1 MTCASRRPRSPRSD
15 GPARAARRA
24 PWLWPRARRAPPRRR
39 GRSAP
44 ARTTRAAP
52 LASLREA
59 ARIEHE
65 RRDDLY
71 AALRTLKL
79 GVKYDPAQ
87 TLLPKIRELAAEI
100 DHDHVAG
107 TPRAGTLILLAILQQ
122 MVGAAID
129 PNAKINLLKL
139 RAELREKQLADAH
152 GAMAEWLRVLQIHPG
167 SDEARFELD
176 RLAERDNLWHLV
188 LLVPA
193 WELAQKP
200 GKRDQ
205 TRLLNQLADLYEN
218 NLARPE
224 YALRARVHAWRLN
237 AASVADLPPR
247 SGELG
252 SLHARLWKLAELTGA
267 FVTPPPPR
275 DPLLWPHCNPPELA
289 DLAQWQKLGLHPIT
303 FARLTPA
310 KTAAR
315 EPSDIMDLSEVEIVD
330 ETRFSGEIV
339 LEPEPTSFRSQR
351 EPSGFMELSEV
362 EELDDARLTGEIEL
376 NADQRAALR
385 PRREQTGVVD
395 LSEIQELDDFEDA
408 RLTGEIALSPAEMQ
422 ALRPRRE
429 QTSIVDIAELEE
441 LDESGRGPATRG
453 GHTSIVDIAD
463 LMEDDG
469 DDELIETSSVPAVR
483 PGQPALPRPQA
494 KPARPAT
501 PQTGNARLPGRTGP
515 NVPGPEARSAKPP
528 GKPAAPPRASS
539 RRPRRPP
546 PPHPPPLSP
555 PPRPPRPPPSPRTRA
570 RVEAVTA
577 GLPPLPELTAPALPA
592 RPAVHSAWEE
602 LALAYASTPATS
614 KPDKAQVA
622 AALARLWDEGAH
634 QPEPALLQLEAA
646 LTLTPDDTDLR
657 SRLEDLAAREDMPH
671 RVIEAYSRMIGE
683 LTVPEHVVGYG
694 LRLADLYE
702 RTGQLDRA
710 EEQYQAVVSVAPR
723 DRDALRALARIHER
737 SGRER
742 EYVDASARL
751 LDLEAPEL
759 DVETRIGR
767 TLALAQDLVI
777 RVDRLV
783 DATRRLEALAREF
796 PAHPQVQERH
806 ADLLIRQGL
815 WTRAVEALRASAA
828 TVPDPAFQLRATARI
843 ANLCEEHLAQIPQA
857 IAAWKDIHQRRPD
870 DAEAL
875 AQLQRLYLKTEQY
888 GPLLPIVEQRLAHVA
903 PDDRDSRIALLVVKA
918 RALQEGLGDEAAAMA
933 TLETLAAE
941 APENDDVLLG
951 LSRLVRRRGRLDEG
965 LQLLR
970 RRLDDAITAAFQV
983 SGGPMTDDA
992 ETPDPFKPLPVD
1004 PFGPIPEGE
1013 TVDPRIAAAARIVK
1027 IAGALAD
1034 ALEHEANEPQTALTT
1049 IDEALLAIP
1058 ADEEANG
1065 PGRAALVAR
1074 KVALARAQGDAAA
1087 LIDGLS
1093 SLAHPDGLLEA
1104 AALARSALGD
1114 RELATQL
1121 YTRVLAT
1128 RNPSDPQQGKR
1139 LSSAIEGLV
1148 RLRIEA
1154 GDIDGADALMDAQ
1167 LAELA
1172 DTELRARILTE
1183 IGRTLLA
1190 SLAHAP
1196 TQHVEPE
1203 PEHALESSSD
1213 DLGDAREQTAMYD
1226 LGDAPEATGTY
1237 AIADDSHEAEPGTLV
1252 GARPEADDIEEIGEA
1267 EPEEELTEVEEEVT
1281 DVEEEPTELTDDD
1294 QEPLTLIPQAPP
1306 RAPATPRPAPPDPA
1320 DPRGDPAPGDPRRAP
1335 ARSSGHQHAAAEAR
1349 ARRAAPR
1356 PHARRSQHPPR
1367 PAHRHLAGGAS
1378 PLRGGPRRRP
1388 RPRPGP
1394 PVPRDSPVRAAPA
1407 RRGRAGARGRGRGV
1421 RPAARS
1427 GEPDLR
1433 PGAARPPVRADRPQR
1448 RGLPPAVDGP
1458 APRRRQ
1464 PRDPRRD
1471 GPQPPRRR
1479 PLARH
1484 PRRDR
1489 PDRAAPRRRP
1499 RAAPGPGRARQ
1510 RPADDRRRVRHPA
1523 QADRATRRPLRARR
1537 RPPPEGPQ
1545 GPRRPGDPVPGQRS
1559 ARRGRRAHACPR
1571 GHVRR
1576 PHRARPHPAARRH
1589 AVPRGRRRRARGR

>member
-1 MTCASRRPRSPRSD
+1 
-15 GPARAARRA
+15 
-24 PWLWPRARRAPPRRR
+24 
-39 GRSAP
+39 
-44 ARTTRAAP
+44 
-52 LASLREA
+52 
-59 ARIEHE
+59 
-65 RRDDLY
+65 
-71 AALRTLKL
+71 
-79 GVKYDPAQ
+79 
-87 TLLPKIRELAAEI
+87 
-100 DHDHVAG
+100 VAG

-139 RAELREKQLADAH
+139 RAELREKQLADTQ

-167 SDEARFELD
+167 SEEARFELD
-176 RLAERDNLWHLV
+176 RLAERDNAWHLV

-218 NLARPE
+218 NLGRPE
-224 YALRARVHAWRLN
+224 YALRARTSAWRLN

-247 SGELG
+247 AGELG
-252 SLHARLWKLAELTGA
+252 PQHARLWKLAELTGA
-267 FVTPPPPR
+267 YVSPPPPR

-362 EELDDARLTGEIEL
+362 EELDDARLTGEIDL
-376 NADQRAALR
+376 DADQRAALR
-385 PRREQTGVVD
+385 PRREQTGVVE
-395 LSEIQELDDFEDA
+395 LIEIQELDDFEDA
-408 RLTGEIALSPAEMQ
+408 RLTGEISLSPAEMQ

-429 QTSIVDIAELEE
+429 QTSIVDINELEE
-441 LDESGRGPATRG
+441 LDESGRGPTTRG
-453 GHTSIVDIAD
+453 GHTNIVDIAD

-469 DDELIETSSVPAVR
+469 EDELIDTSSVPAVR

-494 KPARPAT
+494 KPARPST
-501 PQTGNARLPGRTGP
+501 PPMSTTRLPGRTGP
-515 NVPGPEARSAKPP
+515 SIPGPEARSKPP
-528 GKPAAPPRASS
+528 GKPTTSPTSPPRASQTT
-539 RRPRRPP
+539 PA
-546 PPHPPPLSP
+546 
-555 PPRPPRPPPSPRTRA
+555 PSTHATPSTSVPSAPAPSAAAVAAHRA

-577 GLPPLPELTAPALPA
+577 GLPPLPELAGPALPA

-614 KPDKAQVA
+614 KPDKASVA

-657 SRLEDLAAREDMPH
+657 SRLEDLAAREQLPH
-671 RVIEAYSRMIGE
+671 RVIDAYSRMIGE

-828 TVPDPAFQLRATARI
+828 TVPDPAFALRATARI
-843 ANLCEEHLAQIPQA
+843 ANLCEEHLAQVPQA
-857 IAAWKDIHQRRPD
+857 IAAWQEIHQRRPD

-903 PDDRDSRIALLVVKA
+903 PDDRDARIALLVVKA

-983 SGGPMTDDA
+983 SGGPLTDDA

-1013 TVDPRIAAAARIVK
+1013 AVDPRIAAAARIVK

-1034 ALEHEANEPQTALTT
+1034 ALEHEANEPQTALAT

-1058 ADEEANG
+1058 AEEETNG

-1190 SLAHAP
+1190 SLAHAS
-1196 TQHVEPE
+1196 TQLTTSEPE
-1203 PEHALESSSD
+1203 PEPTPDDELGES
-1213 DLGDAREQTAMYD
+1213 REPTMMYD
-1226 LGDAPEATGTY
+1226 LGDAPEPTGSY
-1237 AIADDSHEAEPGTLV
+1237 ALADSGDAEPGTLV
-1252 GARPEADDIEEIGEA
+1252 GVRPETDDIEEIGEA
-1267 EPEEELTEVEEEVT
+1267 EPDEDIAEEL
-1281 DVEEEPTELTDDD
+1281 TELTDDD
-1294 QEPLTLIPQAPP
+1294 QEPLTLLPQA
-1306 RAPATPRPAPPDPA
+1306 RN
-1320 DPRGDPAPGDPRRAP
+1320 
-1335 ARSSGHQHAAAEAR
+1335 
-1349 ARRAAPR
+1349 
-1356 PHARRSQHPPR
+1356 
-1367 PAHRHLAGGAS
+1367 
-1378 PLRGGPRRRP
+1378 
-1388 RPRPGP
+1388 
-1394 PVPRDSPVRAAPA
+1394 
-1407 RRGRAGARGRGRGV
+1407 
-1421 RPAARS
+1421 
-1427 GEPDLR
+1427 
-1433 PGAARPPVRADRPQR
+1433 
-1448 RGLPPAVDGP
+1448 
-1458 APRRRQ
+1458 
-1464 PRDPRRD
+1464 
-1471 GPQPPRRR
+1471 
-1479 PLARH
+1479 
-1484 PRRDR
+1484 
-1489 PDRAAPRRRP
+1489 
-1499 RAAPGPGRARQ
+1499 
-1510 RPADDRRRVRHPA
+1510 
-1523 QADRATRRPLRARR
+1523 
-1537 RPPPEGPQ
+1537 
-1545 GPRRPGDPVPGQRS
+1545 
-1559 ARRGRRAHACPR
+1559 
-1571 GHVRR
+1571 
-1576 PHRARPHPAARRH
+1576 
-1589 AVPRGRRRRARGR
+1589 